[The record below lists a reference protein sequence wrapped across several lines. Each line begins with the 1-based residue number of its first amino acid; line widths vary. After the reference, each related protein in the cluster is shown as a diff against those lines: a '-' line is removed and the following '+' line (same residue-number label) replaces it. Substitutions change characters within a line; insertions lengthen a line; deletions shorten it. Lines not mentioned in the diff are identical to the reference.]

1 MALLREKLGSAK
13 SSAGSA
19 FGKKVA
25 HFMFSLLSPCYK
37 KKSGVRKNLF
47 RFEMF
52 GLFAVEGSASN
63 SVTTSVYFA
72 KLLLDEWIWGFS
84 FFCDC
89 ISRSEE
95 TVSN

>member
-25 HFMFSLLSPCYK
+25 HFMFSFLSPCYK
-37 KKSGVRKNLF
+37 KKSGGREAF
-47 RFEMF
+47 SAFEMVS
-52 GLFAVEGSASN
+52 LFAIEDRAFN

-72 KLLLDEWIWGFS
+72 KLLLNEWIWSFS
-84 FFCDC
+84 FFCDG